1 MHFVILILNPD
12 ILNFDC
18 FRYRV
23 NAWFLYG
30 WFWIHTRKVCWNE
43 ILPRS
48 SVLITFSTSISFIWI
63 DKWPIMKT
71 NLVYRSKIS
80 VVNSLLS
87 WLKTILIHIC
97 RCVYSQVTLT
107 IPGYSYSASPHISI
121 DSSSDAK
128 MKLWGKWSLFVL
140 K

>member
-1 MHFVILILNPD
+1 MYWYNIANILICLTLPENPHPTTISSYRGWKSNICTRSGVTCHNDDKYVRLLMHFVILILNPD
-12 ILNFDC
+12 KVNFDC

-80 VVNSLLS
+80 VVNRLVS
-87 WLKTILIHIC
+87 WL
-97 RCVYSQVTLT
+97 
-107 IPGYSYSASPHISI
+107 
-121 DSSSDAK
+121 
-128 MKLWGKWSLFVL
+128 
-140 K
+140 